1 MEEKVMGQIHN
12 LDKKSLKRY
21 KKWIKAK
28 RKKYVKY
35 FKKWCPFDGSYLY
48 NPIKMILKDMAEYYK
63 NGDNVWGTPMRADEN
78 GNLIEKDDRY
88 GTLTEA
94 LGLLEIAELD
104 EEFGEYELSQQQ
116 FKKAFAYIAEHMNG
130 WWD

>member
-1 MEEKVMGQIHN
+1 MEEKVMEQIHN

-35 FKKWCPFDGSYLY
+35 FKKWCPFDGGYLY
-48 NPIKMILKDMAEYYK
+48 NPIKMILQDMAAYYK
-63 NGDNVWGTPMRADEN
+63 NGDNVWGTPMHVDEN

-88 GTLTEA
+88 DTLTEA
-94 LGLLEIAELD
+94 LWLLDLAELD
-104 EEFGEYELSQQQ
+104 EAFGEYESSQQQ
-116 FKKAFAYIAEHMNG
+116 FKKAFVYIAEHMNG

>member
-35 FKKWCPFDGSYLY
+35 SKKWCPFDGSYLY
-48 NPIKMILKDMAEYYK
+48 NTIKMILRDMAEYYK

-116 FKKAFAYIAEHMNG
+116 FRIAFSYIAEHMNE